1 MKIRLAEE
9 KDISVI
15 EAIYDSARTFMCN
28 TGNMYQWSGGYPNRE
43 LILSDLNSSSL
54 YVAEQNDRIL
64 GVFVYFYGTEPTY
77 SEIHDGEWKNS
88 LPYGVIHRIAVAEN
102 AHGMGVS
109 RACFDF
115 AFKKCGNLKIDTHR
129 DNLPMQ
135 RSLVKNGFEYCG
147 IIYLENKEERL
158 AFQKC
163 I

>member
-15 EAIYDSARTFMCN
+15 EAIYDSARTFMRN
-28 TGNMYQWSGGYPNRE
+28 TGNMYQWSGGYPKRE

-54 YVAEQNDRIL
+54 YVAEQNDQIL
-64 GVFVYFYGTEPTY
+64 GVFVYFYGIEPTY
-77 SEIHDGEWKNS
+77 SEIHDGKWKNS
-88 LPYGVIHRIAVAEN
+88 FPYGVIHRIAVAEN
-102 AHGMGVS
+102 AHGIGVS

-115 AFKKCGNLKIDTHR
+115 AFNKCGNLKIDTHR